1 MAVKFTSEM
10 INAAIATE
18 KQTGVPAS
26 ITLGQLVLESGYS
39 SPSNLSTL
47 AKDYN
52 NYFGVKALGSWSG
65 NTTPYMTNSK
75 GQDGA
80 VYRAYSSIE
89 EGFTDHAKILQA
101 ERYQQYFREAETIE
115 DYAWGLQKGGYA
127 TDTNYATKLIS
138 VIKSNNL
145 TQYDGKTG
153 FSVDMSGLNFVFG
166 DSITG
171 SGNTEQI
178 TGSTVSSVDDL
189 NKIDSILSTIIVFA
203 VLFAIL
209 VIAVVS
215 FMKAFDISMPAIPN
229 VGDLVKGGA
238 DE

>member
-1 MAVKFTSEM
+1 MAVQFTSEM

-47 AKDYN
+47 AKEYN
-52 NYFGVKALGSWSG
+52 NYFGVKAIGGWTG
-65 NTTPYMTNSK
+65 GTTPYMTNSK

-80 VYRAYSSIE
+80 VYRAYNSVT

-101 ERYQQYFREAETIE
+101 ERYQKYFREAKSIE

-127 TDTNYATKLIS
+127 TAPNYATSLIS

-145 TQYDGKTG
+145 TQYDGKDV
-153 FSVDMSGLNFVFG
+153 SVDMTGLNFVFG
-166 DSITG
+166 DTFDSITG
-171 SGNTEQI
+171 SSTTEQV
-178 TGSTVSSVDDL
+178 TDVNAADL
-189 NKIDSILSTIIVFA
+189 NMVDSILSTVIVFA

-209 VIAVVS
+209 VVAVVS
-215 FMKAFDISMPAIPN
+215 FMKAFDLKVPSLPD
-229 VGDLVKGGA
+229 VGDLVKGGGSG
-238 DE
+238 E